1 MRARRLRD
9 SVVVITGA
17 SSGIGRATALRF
29 ARKGATVVLTASN
42 EAALQQ
48 LAVECTRLG
57 AQALA
62 LPADVMDENAMKDLA
77 QLAAGAFRRIDVWVN
92 NAAESLFVRF
102 EDTPP
107 EAFRQLVEA
116 SLFGYVHGARA
127 ALPSFRQQ
135 GRGLLINVSSVFGTL
150 GAPYLNAY
158 ATAKY
163 ALRGLSESLRKE
175 GRDAHLRVVTVL
187 PATLSTP
194 LLKAR
199 ASSSRRAAAPL
210 EPLYAAD
217 RVARAIVRSSL
228 HPKREVYVNGTGPR
242 PRLLRTLV
250 RRRPFQAP
258 PTHAAAGSRPVPASP
273 SAVSMGER
281 PRSPLRRGLLLGLLA
296 VPLLLG
302 WRWLAQSRGF
312 FF

>member
-1 MRARRLRD
+1 
-9 SVVVITGA
+9 
-17 SSGIGRATALRF
+17 
-29 ARKGATVVLTASN
+29 
-42 EAALQQ
+42 
-48 LAVECTRLG
+48 
-57 AQALA
+57 
-62 LPADVMDENAMKDLA
+62 MKDLA

-107 EAFRQLVEA
+107 EAFRQLVE
-116 SLFGYVHGARA
+116 SNLFGYLHGARA
-127 ALPSFRQQ
+127 ALPYFRQQ
-135 GRGLLINVSSVFGTL
+135 GRGVLINVSSVFGTL

-163 ALRGLSESLRKE
+163 ALRGLSECLRKE

-194 LLKAR
+194 LLHVG
-199 ASSSRRAAAPL
+199 ASASHRPATPL

-228 HPKREVYVNGTGPR
+228 HPKREVYVTGTGRR

-250 RRRPFQAP
+250 RRRPFQVPTVQVAP
-258 PTHAAAGSRPVPASP
+258 VSRLVPVAPTEVN
-273 SAVSMGER
+273 VGER

-302 WRWLAQSRGF
+302 WRWLAQGRGF